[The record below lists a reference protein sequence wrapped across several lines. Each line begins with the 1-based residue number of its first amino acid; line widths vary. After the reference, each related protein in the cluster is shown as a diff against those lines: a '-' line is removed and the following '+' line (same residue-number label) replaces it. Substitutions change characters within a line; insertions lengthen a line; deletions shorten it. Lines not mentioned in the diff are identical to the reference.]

1 MSNLMLKLPKNSNL
15 IVLWLQALINK
26 LFCFFFRDAE
36 IMRLKQEKK
45 AGGAQGGGEQGA
57 TGGK

>member
-1 MSNLMLKLPKNSNL
+1 MVYK
-15 IVLWLQALINK
+15 LWLIN
-26 LFCFFFRDAE
+26 FSVFYRDAE

-45 AGGAQGGGEQGA
+45 AGGAQGGGEQGGGEQGA

>member
-1 MSNLMLKLPKNSNL
+1 MLKLQKK
-15 IVLWLQALINK
+15 IAICGYKFWLIN
-26 LFCFFFRDAE
+26 FSVFFRDAE